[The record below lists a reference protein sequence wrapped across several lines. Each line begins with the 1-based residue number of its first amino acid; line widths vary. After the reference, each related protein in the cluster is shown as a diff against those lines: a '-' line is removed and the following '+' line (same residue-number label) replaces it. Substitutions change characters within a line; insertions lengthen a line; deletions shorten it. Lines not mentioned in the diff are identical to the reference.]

1 MSARLQR
8 VQRVQLAQRLWF
20 GAIVAAAVVFYLPAL
35 SLGPLADD
43 LFQLAY
49 VDGLFGPKSPLGLYF
64 FALEDPENT
73 AMLAHKGALPWW
85 TVPHF
90 RFAHLRP
97 LSSAL
102 VWFDMAVLPRNSP
115 WPHVHSLLWMTALLG
130 AVARVLIDLV
140 GRRLALLALLAF
152 AVDEPLSWTVGWLA
166 NRCAMISATFG
177 LLALSVH
184 IRRRRAARPI
194 RGAVAIE
201 GALWITAFAAGEYAI
216 SVVPLVAAWELVVGR
231 GGVRT
236 RVLALGPA
244 AFAAVGFAVAY
255 LVIGCGVYGAT
266 TYVDPM
272 SDPGTFVGELG
283 NRVTRMAAEV
293 FAGISGESERLWL
306 RYEWTGIPPWLFDG
320 VEFDPPRRSVRHALL
335 AGGITAVMSAGAWWL
350 CRPYLRGRERRGL
363 VVLIWGSIV
372 GLVPLAAIPPA
383 TRALLVPSVAGAAFF
398 AMTVLVAIRLW
409 RAAAAGRPRGAGSL
423 VRRIIVTL
431 LALALAFEHLVSDA
445 IFGRMQLGAL
455 AEVRDAHR
463 DFFDSPEVHARDLT
477 GKHVFVLAA
486 PDLVTGIY
494 GYATMDLVGRPVP
507 DSWHSLVMDTRRHL
521 VRRLDAR
528 TIELSAVGPALHLDY
543 QEALFRAPRDALQ
556 PGDRIDVGIFSAKV
570 LRATDDEGPQAVLFR
585 FRVPL
590 EDPSLLF
597 LDATPR
603 GLEPFALPPVG
614 ETRVVNPPQIPRG
627 LR

>member
-1 MSARLQR
+1 MTPTSTARRRLAATQR
-8 VQRVQLAQRLWF
+8 WLGW
-20 GAIVAAAVVFYLPAL
+20 AIAAAAVLFYLPAL

-43 LFQLAY
+43 LFQLGY
-49 VDGLFGPKSPLGLYF
+49 VDGLFGPKSPFGLYF
-64 FALEDPENT
+64 FALEDPEAT
-73 AMLAHKGALPWW
+73 AALAHKGALPWW

-97 LSSAL
+97 LSSLL
-102 VWFDMAVLPRNSP
+102 VWFDLAILPRDSP
-115 WPHVHSLLWMTALLG
+115 WPHAHSLVWMVALLG
-130 AVARVLIDLV
+130 AVARVLVDLL

-152 AVDEPLSWTVGWLA
+152 AIDEPLSWTVGWLA
-166 NRCAMISATFG
+166 NRCAMVSASFG

-184 IRRRRAARPI
+184 IRRRRAHRTPGDPRSLRAT
-194 RGAVAIE
+194 
-201 GALWITAFAAGEYAI
+201 ALEVVLWLGAFAAGEYAI
-216 SVVPLVAAWELVVGR
+216 SLLPVVAAWELLSGR
-231 GGVRT
+231 GGFAARA
-236 RVLALGPA
+236 RALGPVMLA
-244 AFAAVGFAVAY
+244 ALAFALAY

-293 FAGISGESERLWL
+293 FVGISGESERLWL
-306 RYEWTGIPPWLFDG
+306 RYEWTGIPPWLFEG
-320 VEFDPPRRSVRHALL
+320 VEFDPPRRSIRHAWL
-335 AGGITAVMSAGAWWL
+335 GGAIMAVVCAAAWWT
-350 CRPYLRGRERRGL
+350 CRGHLRGRERRGI
-363 VVLIWGSIV
+363 VVLVWGSVV

-383 TRALLVPSVAGAAFF
+383 TRALLIPSIAGAVFF

-409 RAAAAGRPRGAGSL
+409 RRPGPAMARRVAVTAIAG
-423 VRRIIVTL
+423 V
-431 LALALAFEHLVSDA
+431 LAFEHVVSDA
-445 IFGRMQLGAL
+445 IFARMQLGAL

-463 DFFDSPEVHARDLT
+463 DFFDSPQVHATDLT

-494 GYATMDLVGRPVP
+494 GYVTMDLVGRPVP
-507 DSWHSLVMDTRRHL
+507 ASWHSLVMDTRRHL
-521 VRRLDAR
+521 VRRLDDR
-528 TIELSAVGPALHLDY
+528 TIELSAIGPALHLDY
-543 QEALFRAPRDALQ
+543 QEALFRAPRDALA
-556 PGDRIDVGIFSAKV
+556 PGDRVDAGIFVAKV
-570 LRATDDEGPQAVLFR
+570 LRATDSEGPQAVLFKFAR
-585 FRVPL
+585 PL
-590 EDPSLLF
+590 EDDSLLF

>member
-1 MSARLQR
+1 MTGAR
-8 VQRVQLAQRLWF
+8 QLRPTALRRAERWF
-20 GAIVAAAVVFYLPAL
+20 WLAIAIAAVIFYLPAL

-49 VDGLFGPKSPLGLYF
+49 VDGYFGPKSPFGLYF
-64 FALEDPENT
+64 FALEDPEAT
-73 AMLAHKGALPWW
+73 AALAHKGALPWW

-102 VWFDMAVLPRNSP
+102 VWFDMAILPRDSP
-115 WPHVHSLLWMTALLG
+115 WPHVHSLLWLVALL
-130 AVARVLIDLV
+130 AVVGRVLVQLV
-140 GRRLALLALLAF
+140 GRPLALVALVAF
-152 AVDEPLSWTVGWLA
+152 AVDEPLSWMVGWLA

-177 LLALSVH
+177 FLALSVH
-184 IRRRRAARPI
+184 LRRRRRVDDPRPAAAL
-194 RGAVAIE
+194 AVE
-201 GALWITAFAAGEYAI
+201 SGLWLLAFAAGEYAI
-216 SVVPLVAAWELVVGR
+216 SLLPLVAAWELVCGR
-231 GGVRT
+231 GSLGR
-236 RVLALGPA
+236 RAAALGPA
-244 AFAAVGFAVAY
+244 VAAAVAFAIAY
-255 LVIGCGVYGAT
+255 VVIGCGVYGAT

-272 SDPGTFVGELG
+272 SDPGTFFGELG

-293 FAGISGESERLWL
+293 FVGICGESERLWL
-306 RYEWTGIPPWLFDG
+306 RYDWTGIPPWLFEG
-320 VEFDPPRRSVRHALL
+320 VEFDPPVRSVRHAWL
-335 AGGITAVMSAGAWWL
+335 AGSITVVLSAITWLL
-350 CRPYLRGRERRGL
+350 CRGSLRGTERRGIIVL
-363 VVLIWGSIV
+363 VWGSVV

-383 TRALLVPSVAGAAFF
+383 TRALLIPSVAGAAFF
-398 AMTVLVAIRLW
+398 AMTVVVAARLW
-409 RAAAAGRPRGAGSL
+409 RRHAPRWRA
-423 VRRIIVTL
+423 VAVTL
-431 LALALAFEHLVSDA
+431 VALVLAFEHLVSDA
-445 IFGRMQLGAL
+445 IFARMQLGAL

-507 DSWHSLVMDTRRHL
+507 ESWHALVMDTRRHL

-528 TIELSAVGPALHLDY
+528 TIELSAIGPAFHLDY

-556 PGDRIDVGIFSAKV
+556 PGDRVDAGIFVAKI
-570 LRATDDEGPQAVLFR
+570 LRATDSEGPQSVLFR